1 MQTARRLYVYLLS
14 AVSLGVLS
22 TGIWLVL
29 HVLLDTLGIGQ
40 GTPIGGSGT
49 DREQLSLALALI
61 GVGLPVW
68 GVHWWLAERG
78 LRLGATH
85 GDEERG
91 STIRALYLSVVLA
104 VTFALG
110 AYASTQL
117 IRELILAIFGG
128 QTPNFFGS
136 DVAGSL
142 ALLLVAAINWAYHVT
157 VRRRDMSA
165 GVLAGAAAWLPRL
178 YLYGAA
184 LVALQLMLTGI
195 AGLVEVTAQAILPRP
210 DLIDDGSQVYVV
222 ADRASAVI
230 VFGIAWL
237 GHWWYAGR
245 LTADPGWRGS
255 SERAARL
262 RLAYFVAAIL
272 ISAAVVV
279 ERLAEA
285 SRAVLVPLF
294 GATQSIGFGVTGSD
308 LAREVAV
315 SLVAAAVWTIAW
327 WLHLRWMR
335 GEALQQDDAGKSA
348 SAERLQVHAVAAV
361 GLAFGA
367 VGLAWLLGILV
378 DVLLGGTRTA
388 ATNGLWRAELATF
401 VPYAVIGSTVW
412 LWKWSGAISRFAT
425 DATGEAGSIVRR
437 TYLLIALAASVIAS
451 IGSLGLILYRL
462 FGSLLGVSLRG
473 NPVSEL
479 STPIGILVMA
489 VAVALYH
496 GVAQRRDAALRAA
509 QPQEGAA
516 PQTAP
521 APAPPPAPATLEG
534 RPAGRRLILSGP
546 LDANLDQ
553 AISGLRATL
562 PPGYRLEES

>member
-1 MQTARRLYVYLLS
+1 MQTARRLYLYLLS
-14 AVSLGVLS
+14 AISLGVLS
-22 TGIWLVL
+22 SGVWLVL
-29 HVLLDTLGIGQ
+29 HVLFDTLGIGQ

-68 GVHWWLAERG
+68 GAHWWLAERS
-78 LRLGATH
+78 LRPGATH
-85 GDEERG
+85 QDEERG
-91 STIRALYLSVVLA
+91 STIRALYLSAVLA

-110 AYASTQL
+110 AFAAIQL

-128 QTPNFFGS
+128 RTPNFFGN
-136 DVAGSL
+136 DPAGSL
-142 ALLLVAAINWAYHVT
+142 ALLLVAAIAWAYHVT

-165 GVLAGAAAWLPRL
+165 GALAGAAAWLPRL
-178 YLYGAA
+178 YLYGVA

-195 AGLVEVTAQAILPRP
+195 ADLVQVIAQAVLPRP
-210 DLIDDGSQVYVV
+210 DLIDDGSQVYVL
-222 ADRASAVI
+222 ADRVAAVI

-262 RLAYFVAAIL
+262 RLGYFVAVIL
-272 ISAAVVV
+272 ISAAAVV

-285 SRAVLVPLF
+285 SRAVLVPVF
-294 GATQSIGFGVTGSD
+294 GATQSIGVQVTGSD

-315 SLVAAAVWTIAW
+315 SLLAAAAWAIAW

-335 GEALQQDDAGKSA
+335 GEALQQDDGGKSV
-348 SAERLQVHAVAAV
+348 SAERLQLHVVAAV

-367 VGLAWLLGILV
+367 VGMAWLLGIVV

-388 ATNGLWRAELATF
+388 AADGLWRAELATF
-401 VPYAVIGSTVW
+401 VPYAVIGSAVW
-412 LWKWSGAISRFAT
+412 LWKWSGAIKRFAT
-425 DATGEAGSIVRR
+425 DPQGEAGSIVRR
-437 TYLLIALAASVIAS
+437 TYLLIALAASVIAGIS
-451 IGSLGLILYRL
+451 SLGVILYRL
-462 FGSLLGVSLRG
+462 FGSLLGVSLSG
-473 NPVSEL
+473 NPISEL
-479 STPIGILVMA
+479 STPIGILA
-489 VAVALYH
+489 VAIAVAAYH

-509 QPQEGAA
+509 LPQEAIVPQAA
-516 PQTAP
+516 PA
-521 APAPPPAPATLEG
+521 
-534 RPAGRRLILSGP
+534 AGRRLILSGP

-553 AISGLRATL
+553 AITGLRATL

>member
-1 MQTARRLYVYLLS
+1 MQTARRLYLYLLS
-14 AVSLGVLS
+14 AISLGVLS
-22 TGIWLVL
+22 SGVWLVL
-29 HVLLDTLGIGQ
+29 HVLFDTLGIGQ

-68 GVHWWLAERG
+68 GAHWWLAERS
-78 LRLGATH
+78 LRPEATH
-85 GDEERG
+85 QDEERG
-91 STIRALYLSVVLA
+91 STIRALYLSAVLA

-110 AYASTQL
+110 AFAAIQL
-117 IRELILAIFGG
+117 IRELILTIFGG
-128 QTPNFFGS
+128 SSPSFFGN

-142 ALLLVAAINWAYHVT
+142 ALLLVAAIAWAYHVT

-165 GVLAGAAAWLPRL
+165 GALAGAAAWLPRL
-178 YLYGAA
+178 YLYGVA
-184 LVALQLMLTGI
+184 LVVLQLMLTGI
-195 AGLVEVTAQAILPRP
+195 ASLVEVIAQAVSPRP
-210 DLIDDGSQVYVV
+210 DLIDDGSQVYVL
-222 ADRASAVI
+222 ADRAAAVI

-262 RLAYFVAAIL
+262 RLGYFVAVIL
-272 ISAAVVV
+272 ISAAAVV

-285 SRAVLVPLF
+285 FRAVLVPVF
-294 GATQSIGFGVTGSD
+294 GATQSIGFEVTGSD

-315 SLVAAAVWTIAW
+315 SLLAAAVWAIAW

-335 GEALQQDDAGKSA
+335 GEALQQDDGGKSVG
-348 SAERLQVHAVAAV
+348 AERLQLHVVAAV

-367 VGLAWLLGILV
+367 VGLAWLLGIV
-378 DVLLGGTRTA
+378 IDVLLGGTRTA
-388 ATNGLWRAELATF
+388 AADGLWRAELATF
-401 VPYAVIGSTVW
+401 VPYALIGSAVW
-412 LWKWSGAISRFAT
+412 LWKWSGAIKRFAA
-425 DATGEAGSIVRR
+425 DPQGEAGSIIRR
-437 TYLLIALAASVIAS
+437 TYLLIALAASVIAG
-451 IGSLGLILYRL
+451 IGSLGVILYRV
-462 FGSLLGVSLRG
+462 FGSLLGVSLSG

-479 STPIGILVMA
+479 STPIGILA
-489 VAVALYH
+489 VAIAVAAYH

-509 QPQEGAA
+509 LPQEATV
-516 PQTAP
+516 PQA
-521 APAPPPAPATLEG
+521 APAT
-534 RPAGRRLILSGP
+534 GRRLILSGP

-553 AISGLRATL
+553 AIAGLRATL

>member
-14 AVSLGVLS
+14 AISLGVLS

-29 HVLLDTLGIGQ
+29 RVLLDSLGIGQ

-68 GVHWWLAERG
+68 GAHWWLAERG
-78 LRLGATH
+78 LRPGAAH
-85 GDEERG
+85 QDEERG
-91 STIRALYLSVVLA
+91 STIRALYLSLVLA
-104 VTFALG
+104 VTFGLG
-110 AYASTQL
+110 TYAAAQL
-117 IRELILAIFGG
+117 IRELILAIVGG
-128 QTPNFFGS
+128 RTPNFFGN

-142 ALLLVAAINWAYHVT
+142 ALLLVATVIWGYHVT
-157 VRRRDMSA
+157 VRQRDMSA
-165 GVLAGAAAWLPRL
+165 GALAGATAWLPRL

-195 AGLVEVTAQAILPRP
+195 AGLVHVIALAALPRA
-210 DLIDDGSQVYVV
+210 DLIDDGSQVYVL
-222 ADRASAVI
+222 ADRAAAVI

-255 SERAARL
+255 SERGAHL

-272 ISAAVVV
+272 ISAAAVV

-294 GATQSIGFGVTGSD
+294 GAAQSIGFEVTGSD

-315 SLVAAAVWTIAW
+315 SLVAAAVWGIAW
-327 WLHLRWMR
+327 WLHLRWMH

-348 SAERLQVHAVAAV
+348 SAERLQLHAVAAV

-367 VGLAWLLGILV
+367 VGLAWLLGIVV
-378 DVLLGGTRTA
+378 DALLGGTRTA
-388 ATNGLWRAELATF
+388 AGAGLWRAELATF
-401 VPYAVIGSTVW
+401 VPYAVLGSAVW
-412 LWKWSGAISRFAT
+412 LWKWSGAMRRLAN
-425 DATGEAGSIVRR
+425 DPTGEAGSIVRR
-437 TYLLIALAASVIAS
+437 TYLLVALAASVIAS
-451 IGSLGLILYRL
+451 IGSLGVILYRL
-462 FGSLLGVSLRG
+462 FGSLLGVSLAG

-479 STPIGILVMA
+479 STPTGILLMA
-489 VAVALYH
+489 VAVAVYH
-496 GVAQRRDAALRAA
+496 GVAQRRDSAIRAA
-509 QPQEGAA
+509 QAQESPA
-516 PQTAP
+516 PQP
-521 APAPPPAPATLEG
+521 APA
-534 RPAGRRLILSGP
+534 AGRRLILSGP

-562 PPGYRLEES
+562 PPGYRLEET